1 MPNRRTISDI
11 RMGYDMYERHQA
23 VRTLLGA
30 QEGAA
35 VLDVGGIA
43 GGLSAFL
50 PRAQVLALNIDDTG
64 DICYDGAT
72 IPYDDGAFDTVVS
85 LDTLEHVPPTA
96 RARFVGECLRVA
108 RRTLLIAA
116 PYASGGH
123 EAYEAKLDE
132 LYRAVHGDY
141 HRWLHEHVVNGL
153 PREEDLGAYRSAFA
167 AAGFGT
173 TTYYCGDY
181 TWQCRNLE
189 RSLTLQRR
197 LQGLG
202 PLRKAANAYDLLT
215 LAAPWPTPDFAPDP
229 TPTTNRFYLLGQTPT
244 P

>member
-85 LDTLEHVPPTA
+85 LDTLE
-96 RARFVGECLRVA
+96 RC
-108 RRTLLIAA
+108 
-116 PYASGGH
+116 
-123 EAYEAKLDE
+123 
-132 LYRAVHGDY
+132 
-141 HRWLHEHVVNGL
+141 
-153 PREEDLGAYRSAFA
+153 
-167 AAGFGT
+167 
-173 TTYYCGDY
+173 
-181 TWQCRNLE
+181 
-189 RSLTLQRR
+189 
-197 LQGLG
+197 
-202 PLRKAANAYDLLT
+202 
-215 LAAPWPTPDFAPDP
+215 
-229 TPTTNRFYLLGQTPT
+229 
-244 P
+244 